1 MENPLTKDENPQEDL
16 VLYNTIHPIHMNSL
30 DDKDSN
36 NSINFSDEKEENLNG
51 RWNQDEHIRFIK
63 GCLLYG
69 NNWKK
74 VKKYVK
80 SRSSA
85 QIRSHAQKY
94 LIKLNKKYHTYDFGK
109 NKFSDNNDNSFDN
122 EFIESIVN
130 NFNFSNVDMDKIEKM
145 ILFIFKNSN
154 GNSIS
159 LSERGYNG
167 IDIDGMNIKDYSYS
181 EVKEI
186 KNKKQEKIFKICKIP
201 KEQKKEYDL
210 IEKNQNSSFL
220 SKKRYP
226 NKIDYSQMY
235 NKSNGINNFGIEPNK
250 MIQIEKFINICLDS
264 NDPIDL
270 TKLLLFFD
278 PNNYIINP
286 INYFDPNLL
295 YTQQQNRER
304 DMYNSMKAYLNE
316 SYNNQSTDISGKT
329 TSSNSVDNEK
339 QKQMNYQQTIAMEIA
354 KINPNIEHL
363 YPNTLN
369 GLFNNYPNFNGFPT
383 TLPIN
388 QFLIDNRFQNFNG

>member
-94 LIKLNKKYHTYDFGK
+94 LIKLNKKYRTYDFGK

>member
-1 MENPLTKDENPQEDL
+1 MENPTKDEFPEEDL
-16 VLYNTIHPIHMNSL
+16 VLYNTIHPIHLNCF

-36 NSINFSDEKEENLNG
+36 NSINSDEKEENLNG
-51 RWNQDEHIRFIK
+51 RWNQEEHIRFIK

-80 SRSSA
+80 TRSSA

-94 LIKLNKKYHTYDFGK
+94 LIKLNKKYHAYDFGK
-109 NKFSDNNDNSFDN
+109 NKFGNNNLDN
-122 EFIESIVN
+122 EVIESIVN
-130 NFNFSNVDMDKIEKM
+130 DFNNVDMDNVEKM
-145 ILFIFKNSN
+145 ILYIFKNSN
-154 GNSIS
+154 GNSVS

-167 IDIDGMNIKDYSYS
+167 IDIDGINFKDYSYS
-181 EVKEI
+181 EGKEI

-210 IEKNQNSSFL
+210 IEKNQNSFL
-220 SKKRYP
+220 SKKRYL

-235 NKSNGINNFGIEPNK
+235 NNSNGINNFGIEPNK
-250 MIQIEKFINICLDS
+250 MIQIEKFVNICLDS

-286 INYFDPNLL
+286 INYFDPNIL
-295 YTQQQNRER
+295 YSQQQNRER

-316 SYNNQSTDISGKT
+316 SYNNQNTDISGKT
-329 TSSNSVDNEK
+329 TSTNSVDNEK
-339 QKQMNYQQTIAMEIA
+339 QKQLNYQQTIAMEIA
-354 KINPNIEHL
+354 KINPNLEHL

-369 GLFNNYPNFNGFPT
+369 GLFNNYSNFNGFQT

-388 QFLIDNRFQNFNG
+388 QFLVNNRFQNFNG

>member
-1 MENPLTKDENPQEDL
+1 MENPSTKDENPQEDL
-16 VLYNTIHPIHMNSL
+16 VLYNTILPIHMNSL

-94 LIKLNKKYHTYDFGK
+94 LIKLNKKYRTYDFGK

>member
-1 MENPLTKDENPQEDL
+1 MENPSTKDENPQEDL
-16 VLYNTIHPIHMNSL
+16 VLYNTILPIHMNSL

-94 LIKLNKKYHTYDFGK
+94 LIKLNKKYRTYDFGK
-109 NKFSDNNDNSFDN
+109 NKFSDNNDNNSFDN

-130 NFNFSNVDMDKIEKM
+130 NFNFSNVDMDKVEKM

-154 GNSIS
+154 GNCVS

-167 IDIDGMNIKDYSYS
+167 IDIDGINFKDYSYS
-181 EVKEI
+181 EGKEI

-210 IEKNQNSSFL
+210 IEKNQNSFL

-235 NKSNGINNFGIEPNK
+235 NNSNGINNFGIEPNK
-250 MIQIEKFINICLDS
+250 MIQIEKFVNICLDS

-286 INYFDPNLL
+286 INYFDPNIL
-295 YTQQQNRER
+295 YSQQQNRER

-316 SYNNQSTDISGKT
+316 SYNNQNTDISGKT
-329 TSSNSVDNEK
+329 TSTNSVDNEK
-339 QKQMNYQQTIAMEIA
+339 QKQLNYQQTIAMEIA
-354 KINPNIEHL
+354 KINPNLEHL

-369 GLFNNYPNFNGFPT
+369 GLFNNYSNFNGFQT

-388 QFLIDNRFQNFNG
+388 QFLFNNRFQNFNG